1 MMRAL
6 FVALLLVC
14 CSVCSA
20 TGAISVPVTHTT
32 HVHALHG
39 RRARRI
45 TSAATREECGRHRAR
60 DARKRLHWFASFGPL
75 RATRRARLQP
85 HASQSPRHARLT
97 VPNPQAP
104 AAAITAPKS
113 KVKAVKAVDVPK
125 GGAVLDS
132 YQKALDDKP
141 IFTKACTSGVGFAVS
156 DVLTQLFIEKMDFD
170 LKRLVK
176 MASFGFLL
184 HGTTGHFFYNFLDG
198 KLKGTDPLTVAA
210 KVAIDQTCWAPVFM
224 VMFFSYMMV
233 FEGTPDLIEAK
244 IRQDVFTAVKGSWMT
259 WIPAHTINFAFVPSD
274 MRLLYI
280 NTIQIFFN
288 MFMSV
293 IGNTEAVAAE

>member
-1 MMRAL
+1 M
-6 FVALLLVC
+6 
-14 CSVCSA
+14 
-20 TGAISVPVTHTT
+20 
-32 HVHALHG
+32 G
-39 RRARRI
+39 RRARR
-45 TSAATREECGRHRAR
+45 AAHAALVCGPTPANRH
-60 DARKRLHWFASFGPL
+60 DAHVYR
-75 RATRRARLQP
+75 
-85 HASQSPRHARLT
+85 PRT
-97 VPNPQAP
+97 QAP

-113 KVKAVKAVDVPK
+113 KVKAVKAVEVPK

-170 LKRLVK
+170 LKRLIK

-184 HGTTGHFFYNFLDG
+184 HGTTGHFFYKFLDG
-198 KLKGTDPLTVAA
+198 KLTGTAPLTVAA

>member
-1 MMRAL
+1 M
-6 FVALLLVC
+6 
-14 CSVCSA
+14 
-20 TGAISVPVTHTT
+20 G
-32 HVHALHG
+32 
-39 RRARRI
+39 
-45 TSAATREECGRHRAR
+45 
-60 DARKRLHWFASFGPL
+60 
-75 RATRRARLQP
+75 
-85 HASQSPRHARLT
+85 
-97 VPNPQAP
+97 
-104 AAAITAPKS
+104 
-113 KVKAVKAVDVPK
+113 KAVEVPK
-125 GGAVLDS
+125 VGAVLNS

-141 IFTKACTSGVGFAVS
+141 IFTKACTSGIGFAVS

-224 VMFFSYMMV
+224 VMFISYMMV
-233 FEGTPDLIEAK
+233 FEGTPDLIE
-244 IRQDVFTAVKGSWMT
+244 AVKGSWMT

>member
-1 MMRAL
+1 MYTRCMAGARVAQPVPPRAR
-6 FVALLLVC
+6 
-14 CSVCSA
+14 SA
-20 TGAISVPVTHTT
+20 GGTAHATRASACTGLHRLGRCERSSAVTR
-32 HVHALHG
+32 AA
-39 RRARRI
+39 RARR
-45 TSAATREECGRHRAR
+45 AAHAALVCSHTR
-60 DARKRLHWFASFGPL
+60 ASTPACS
-75 RATRRARLQP
+75 RI
-85 HASQSPRHARLT
+85 SP
-97 VPNPQAP
+97 PPKPQAP

-198 KLKGTDPLTVAA
+198 KLK
-210 KVAIDQTCWAPVFM
+210 
-224 VMFFSYMMV
+224 
-233 FEGTPDLIEAK
+233 
-244 IRQDVFTAVKGSWMT
+244 
-259 WIPAHTINFAFVPSD
+259 
-274 MRLLYI
+274 
-280 NTIQIFFN
+280 
-288 MFMSV
+288 
-293 IGNTEAVAAE
+293 

>member
-1 MMRAL
+1 MVWA
-6 FVALLLVC
+6 VA
-14 CSVCSA
+14 
-20 TGAISVPVTHTT
+20 
-32 HVHALHG
+32 
-39 RRARRI
+39 R
-45 TSAATREECGRHRAR
+45 
-60 DARKRLHWFASFGPL
+60 
-75 RATRRARLQP
+75 TRRARLQS
-85 HASQSPRHARLT
+85 HARNHARLQSHLT
-97 VPNPQAP
+97 LVKPQAP

-113 KVKAVKAVDVPK
+113 KVKAVKAVEVPK

-141 IFTKACTSGVGFAVS
+141 IFTKACTSGIGFAVS

>member
-1 MMRAL
+1 MVWAVAQRLSAVTRAITP
-6 FVALLLVC
+6 A
-14 CSVCSA
+14 
-20 TGAISVPVTHTT
+20 PPRKTH
-32 HVHALHG
+32 A
-39 RRARRI
+39 
-45 TSAATREECGRHRAR
+45 
-60 DARKRLHWFASFGPL
+60 K
-75 RATRRARLQP
+75 TRRK
-85 HASQSPRHARLT
+85 PRHT
-97 VPNPQAP
+97 QAP

-113 KVKAVKAVDVPK
+113 KVKAVRAVDVPK

>member
-1 MMRAL
+1 MLRAH
-6 FVALLLVC
+6 AALVC
-14 CSVCSA
+14 SP
-20 TGAISVPVTHTT
+20 TRAITP
-32 HVHALHG
+32 A
-39 RRARRI
+39 
-45 TSAATREECGRHRAR
+45 C
-60 DARKRLHWFASFGPL
+60 
-75 RATRRARLQP
+75 
-85 HASQSPRHARLT
+85 QSPRHARLT
-97 VPNPQAP
+97 VPKPQAP

>member
-1 MMRAL
+1 M
-6 FVALLLVC
+6 
-14 CSVCSA
+14 
-20 TGAISVPVTHTT
+20 
-32 HVHALHG
+32 
-39 RRARRI
+39 
-45 TSAATREECGRHRAR
+45 
-60 DARKRLHWFASFGPL
+60 
-75 RATRRARLQP
+75 
-85 HASQSPRHARLT
+85 
-97 VPNPQAP
+97 
-104 AAAITAPKS
+104 
-113 KVKAVKAVDVPK
+113 
-125 GGAVLDS
+125 LDS

-184 HGTTGHFFYNFLDG
+184 HGPTGHFFYQFLDG
-198 KLKGTDPLTVAA
+198 KLTGTAPLTVAA

-293 IGNTEAVAAE
+293 IGNTEAVPRSLSRAPPKTNVAPFFIPTARGSAGGSRSMRAAKPAPRLKPRLQALRAAHASPALRRRRTQTQGLRRAATRFEQPEHGGQCRAVSIGDSWNRASALCATMRDA

>member
-1 MMRAL
+1 MRRAQAL
-6 FVALLLVC
+6 ALVC
-14 CSVCSA
+14 IVWA
-20 TGAISVPVTHTT
+20 V
-32 HVHALHG
+32 
-39 RRARRI
+39 ARPR
-45 TSAATREECGRHRAR
+45 S
-60 DARKRLHWFASFGPL
+60 
-75 RATRRARLQP
+75 ARLQS
-85 HASQSPRHARLT
+85 HASRSPRHARLT

-113 KVKAVKAVDVPK
+113 KVKAVKAVEVPK

-184 HGTTGHFFYNFLDG
+184 HGTTGHFFYKFLDG
-198 KLKGTDPLTVAA
+198 KLTGTAPLTVAA

-293 IGNTEAVAAE
+293 IGNTKAG

>member
-1 MMRAL
+1 M
-6 FVALLLVC
+6 
-14 CSVCSA
+14 
-20 TGAISVPVTHTT
+20 
-32 HVHALHG
+32 
-39 RRARRI
+39 
-45 TSAATREECGRHRAR
+45 
-60 DARKRLHWFASFGPL
+60 HWFAWFGPP
-75 RATRRARLQP
+75 RATHHTRRTRLQSHARN
-85 HASQSPRHARLT
+85 HASLQSPLT
-97 VPNPQAP
+97 VVKPQAP

-113 KVKAVKAVDVPK
+113 KVKAVKAVEVPK

-141 IFTKACTSGVGFAVS
+141 IFTKACTSGIGFAVS

>member
-1 MMRAL
+1 MIAAFRRTPRA
-6 FVALLLVC
+6 
-14 CSVCSA
+14 
-20 TGAISVPVTHTT
+20 
-32 HVHALHG
+32 
-39 RRARRI
+39 
-45 TSAATREECGRHRAR
+45 
-60 DARKRLHWFASFGPL
+60 
-75 RATRRARLQP
+75 
-85 HASQSPRHARLT
+85 RHARA
-97 VPNPQAP
+97 PSHSSPQAP

-113 KVKAVKAVDVPK
+113 KVKSVTALK

-170 LKRLVK
+170 LKRLIK
-176 MASFGFLL
+176 MTSFGFLL
-184 HGTTGHFFYNFLDG
+184 HGTTGHFFYKFLDN
-198 KLKGTDPLTVAA
+198 KISGTDPVSVAS
-210 KVAIDQTCWAPVFM
+210 KVAIDQTLWAPVFM

-233 FEGTPDLIEAK
+233 FEGTPELIESK
-244 IRQDVFTAVKGSWMT
+244 LRQDIFTAVKGSWMT
-259 WIPAHTINFAFVPSD
+259 WIPAHTINFAFVSSD

-293 IGNTEAVAAE
+293 IGNTAAVAAE

>member
-1 MMRAL
+1 MY
-6 FVALLLVC
+6 
-14 CSVCSA
+14 
-20 TGAISVPVTHTT
+20 
-32 HVHALHG
+32 ALHG

-45 TSAATREECGRHRAR
+45 TSAATREECGRHGAR
-60 DARKRLHWFASFGPL
+60 DARKRLHWFAWFGPP
-75 RATRRARLQP
+75 RATHHTRRARLQSHARN
-85 HASQSPRHARLT
+85 HASLQSPLT
-97 VPNPQAP
+97 VVKPQAP

-184 HGTTGHFFYNFLDG
+184 HGTTGHFFYKFLDG
-198 KLKGTDPLTVAA
+198 KLTGTAPLTVAA